1 MTRLF
6 LFRCLF
12 KYNES
17 MSEKFPV
24 PQAENLVGRFEDF
37 KSDFY
42 DDSFIRGKESENNG
56 EVISDPKEVLRRLF
70 EEYSTGKLENELEKS
85 ERDKEIIK
93 IAIEAVKSIAA
104 EYGREDFVEITEN
117 HIHLFPD
124 GGVEEL
130 TKGRLAVGSHAT
142 VLGEAFV
149 DRRDDLATAITTFHE
164 LWHTLASYNAIQ
176 ITTEGDL
183 DWYRSGFSIQSRD
196 GEKKMFHYLDEALV
210 GHATKRFVD
219 EVLRQHTDFAQLI
232 EQIEVDGGE
241 IDTTRQRELG
251 DFLKYLDI
259 VLERNNEGFS
269 DRTEILNMF
278 MRAQVTGNL
287 LPVARLIEK
296 TFGKGAFRKLSEF

>member
-1 MTRLF
+1 
-6 LFRCLF
+6 
-12 KYNES
+12 

-42 DDSFIRGKESENNG
+42 NDSFIRGKESESKG
-56 EVISDPKEVLRRLF
+56 EVITDPKEVLRRTF
-70 EEYSTGKLENELEKS
+70 EEYSTGSLENELEKS
-85 ERDKEIIK
+85 ERDREIIK
-93 IAIEAVKSIAA
+93 IATEAVKSMAA
-104 EYGREDFVEITEN
+104 DYGRENFVELTDS
-117 HIHLFPD
+117 HVHFFPD

-130 TKGRLAVGSHAT
+130 TKGRLAIGSHAT

-164 LWHTLASYNAIQ
+164 LWHTLASHNAIQ
-176 ITTEGDL
+176 VTIEGDL

-196 GEKKMFHYLDEALV
+196 GKRKMFRYLDEALV

-219 EVLRQHTDFAQLI
+219 EVLRQQTDFAQLI
-232 EQIEVDGGE
+232 EQIEGDGGE

-259 VLERNNEGFS
+259 VLERNNEDFS
-269 DRTEILNMF
+269 DRTEILDMF